1 MSKGEFYVGFHEEV
15 EVLLQLIN
23 SSNNESIKEHY
34 FMRLEEILEN
44 YVQKRLQEEE
54 HTASD
59 SNLDSINH
67 E

>member
-1 MSKGEFYVGFHEEV
+1 MSFHEEV

-34 FMRLEEILEN
+34 FKRLEEILEN
-44 YVQKRLQEEE
+44 YVQKSLQAEQ
-54 HTASD
+54 HTVSD
-59 SNLDSINH
+59 SNLDSINN

>member
-1 MSKGEFYVGFHEEV
+1 MSFHEEV

-34 FMRLEEILEN
+34 FKRLEEILEN

-54 HTASD
+54 HTPSD
-59 SNLDSINH
+59 SNLESINH

>member
-23 SSNNESIKEHY
+23 SSNNENIKEHY
-34 FMRLEEILEN
+34 FKRLEEILEN
-44 YVQKRLQEEE
+44 YVQKRLQAEQEA
-54 HTASD
+54 ASD

>member
-1 MSKGEFYVGFHEEV
+1 MSFHEEV

-23 SSNNESIKEHY
+23 SSNNENIKEHY
-34 FMRLEEILEN
+34 FKRLEEILEN
-44 YVQKRLQEEE
+44 YVQKRLQAEQDA
-54 HTASD
+54 ASD

>member
-1 MSKGEFYVGFHEEV
+1 MGFHEEV

-44 YVQKRLQEEE
+44 YVQKRLEEE
-54 HTASD
+54 QHTVSD